1 MDISN
6 LKARHGQLMEFMA
19 EKGYSEDFKSE
30 VRTGIKLV
38 LDIGASPD
46 IGSYEDI
53 LNRVVNDRNIAVGSS
68 NYDEIRMI

>member
-30 VRTGIKLV
+30 VRTGIKPV

-53 LNRVVNDRNIAVGSS
+53 LNRG
-68 NYDEIRMI
+68 